1 MCFFR
6 CAFADLLLYKNL
18 LNCIILSSSRFIG
31 IKRLHIQVKSPPSKF
46 TAALVQVIKMNSN
59 IELLAPGG
67 DVDAIKAAIIAGAD
81 AVYCGLD
88 TFNARNRASNISF
101 DELVGVIRL
110 AHQYDCEIF
119 LTLNI
124 VILEREFK
132 AMAALLS
139 KLANTTLD
147 GVIVQDIGMFYLIK
161 KYFPTLD
168 IHASTQMTTHN
179 IGQIPFLKKLG
190 ASRVNLSRELNLR
203 EITDM
208 ATVGHKYDILT
219 EVFVHGS
226 LCVAFSG
233 LCYSTSASVG
243 NSGNRGRC
251 SQACREEYETTE
263 TGNNFPLNI
272 KDNSA
277 FFDMP
282 ALIKAGVHSFK
293 IEGRIKGA
301 SYVHTVVDSFRKQ
314 IDGYLETGELT
325 QDGERLY
332 KVFNRDLT
340 NAFLRGDLNQS
351 MFIENPRDNSTNR
364 ALEAS
369 NAISVVQIYDAKQTL
384 QQERNEINATVFDK
398 IKHLSIEKM
407 RLKLLFSG
415 EAGKPLSIT
424 AAIEEA
430 ALLPGSSNS
439 KRVIK
444 VQSNQALIESEKP
457 NIDLVSL
464 DKRFRSFN
472 NAQYTLDAIEAEAVS
487 PNVSLAFSS
496 LTALKNEL
504 ALQLNNERDVLPEV
518 ILPALDKNPRA
529 VPNSEDATPPK
540 LSLLICDKDDLHLA
554 EVTDADIYFK
564 LPDAYKRGCTEYV
577 DFLAANPRLIPWF
590 PPVLIGKD
598 FDVAVT
604 ILEQAKPKLIVTNNT
619 GIAHRAFELG
629 IEWIAGPFLN
639 TTNSYALLAMQEAF
653 DCSGAFISNEI
664 NRQQIQ
670 TIARPKNFKMMY
682 SIYHPILLMAS
693 RQCFFQQSVGCEKP
707 RIDNGCMLSC
717 DKSTSITNLKGDSF
731 AIDKQKAG
739 YPSIYNQDQFLNM
752 EIINDL
758 AHLFDGFMIDLTNI
772 GAGDKESPDKV
783 QLIEQF
789 EQLLSGDLS
798 VEASVNK
805 LVPQSTNVQYHNGL

>member
-1 MCFFR
+1 
-6 CAFADLLLYKNL
+6 
-18 LNCIILSSSRFIG
+18 
-31 IKRLHIQVKSPPSKF
+31 
-46 TAALVQVIKMNSN
+46 MNPK

-101 DELVGVIRL
+101 DELVGIIRL
-110 AHQYDCEIF
+110 AHQYQCQIF

-132 AMAALLS
+132 SLAKLLS
-139 KLANTTLD
+139 KLVNTTLD
-147 GVIVQDIGMFYLIK
+147 GVIVQDIGMFYLLK

-179 IGQIPFLKKLG
+179 VGQIPFLKKLG

-203 EITDM
+203 EITAM
-208 ATVGHKYDILT
+208 AKAGKEHDVLT

-251 SQACREEYETTE
+251 SQACREEYETTPS
-263 TGNNFPLNI
+263 GNNFPLNI

-277 FFDMP
+277 FFDLP
-282 ALIKAGVHSFK
+282 ALIDAGVHSFK

-314 IDGYLETGELT
+314 IDGFVNTGELT

-332 KVFNRDLT
+332 KVFNRDFS

-351 MFIENPRDNSTNR
+351 MFIENPRDNSKNY
-364 ALEAS
+364 AVDVS
-369 NAISVVQIYDAKQTL
+369 NAISVVQIQDVENKLSKEKEQISA
-384 QQERNEINATVFDK
+384 NVFDK
-398 IKHLSIEKM
+398 IKHLSID
-407 RLKLLFSG
+407 KLSLTLAFSG
-415 EAGKPLSIT
+415 VVGEPLMVTVTTSENVGLSQTKQQQFSVKTPELLVKSEKSSIDK
-424 AAIEEA
+424 AAIE
-430 ALLPGSSNS
+430 
-439 KRVIK
+439 KRFK
-444 VQSNQALIESEKP
+444 
-457 NIDLVSL
+457 SL
-464 DKRFRSFN
+464 DS
-472 NAQYTLDAIEAEAVS
+472 AEFALK
-487 PNVSLAFSS
+487 SLFVDDLSANISIPFKA
-496 LTALKNEL
+496 LTVLKNEVL
-504 ALQLNNERDVLPEV
+504 SRLNAKVAVPEV
-518 ILPALDKNPRA
+518 RL
-529 VPNSEDATPPK
+529 PK
-540 LSLLICDKDDLHLA
+540 LERYEKVSDGNDNEKRAALSILICD
-554 EVTDADIYFK
+554 ETDAYLADKTDATIYFK
-564 LPDAYKRGCTEYV
+564 LPDAYKRGCTKYV
-577 DFLAANPRLIPWF
+577 DFLQNNTQLVPWF
-590 PPVLIGKD
+590 PSVLIGKD
-598 FDVAVT
+598 YDVALN
-604 ILEQAKPKLIVTNNT
+604 ILEQVQPKLIVTNNT

-629 IEWIAGPFLN
+629 IKWIAGPFLN
-639 TTNSYALLAMQEAF
+639 TTNSYALLAMQESF
-653 DCSGAFISNEI
+653 DCRGAFISNEI
-664 NRQQIQ
+664 NKQQIK

-739 YPSIYNQDQFLNM
+739 YPSIYNQDQFMNM
-752 EIINDL
+752 EIIDDL
-758 AHLFDGFMIDLTNI
+758 ADLFDEFMIDLTNI
-772 GAGDKESPDKV
+772 GAGDRESPDKIE
-783 QLIEQF
+783 LIQQF
-789 EQLLSGDLS
+789 EQLLNRDLEGDIKAKDILNS
-798 VEASVNK
+798 
-805 LVPQSTNVQYHNGL
+805 LVPQSTNIQYHNGL

>member
-1 MCFFR
+1 M
-6 CAFADLLLYKNL
+6 
-18 LNCIILSSSRFIG
+18 S
-31 IKRLHIQVKSPPSKF
+31 
-46 TAALVQVIKMNSN
+46 SN

-67 DVDAIKAAIIAGAD
+67 DVEAIKAAIIAGAD

-88 TFNARNRASNISF
+88 SFNARNRASNISF

-132 AMAALLS
+132 TMAKLLS

-179 IGQIPFLKKLG
+179 VGQIPFLKQLG
-190 ASRVNLSRELNLR
+190 ASRINLSRELNLR
-203 EITDM
+203 EITDI
-208 ATVGHKYDILT
+208 AAVAKQHDILT

-233 LCYSTSASVG
+233 LCYSSSASVG

-251 SQACREEYETTE
+251 SQACREEYETTA

-277 FFDMP
+277 FFDLP
-282 ALIKAGVHSFK
+282 ALIDAGVHSFK

-314 IDGYLETGELT
+314 IDGYIETGELT

-351 MFIENPRDNSTNR
+351 MFIENPRDNSTNHVL
-364 ALEAS
+364 AAK
-369 NAISVVQIYDAKQTL
+369 NAISVVQIYDAKQEL
-384 QQERNEINATVFDK
+384 QQERDVINATVFDK
-398 IKHLSIEKM
+398 IKHLNIEKTS
-407 RLKLLFSG
+407 LSLHFSG
-415 EAGKPLSIT
+415 EVGLPLTIT
-424 AAIEEA
+424 AMVEEDGILPGAPSNTTTITVQSKQLLINSNEANIDQA
-430 ALLPGSSNS
+430 ALN
-439 KRVIK
+439 
-444 VQSNQALIESEKP
+444 
-457 NIDLVSL
+457 
-464 DKRFRSFN
+464 KRFKSFN
-472 NAQYTLDAIEAEAVS
+472 NAEYILKIVDAEALG
-487 PNVSLAFSS
+487 PNMSLAFSS
-496 LTALKNEL
+496 LTSLKNEL
-504 ALQLNNERDVLPEV
+504 ALILNNGKEVLSEVVLPKLE
-518 ILPALDKNPRA
+518 KNPKTDL
-529 VPNSEDATPPK
+529 NMPPK
-540 LSLLICDKDDLHLA
+540 LSLLICDKSDAHLA
-554 EVTDADIYFK
+554 EVTHADIYFK

-577 DFLAANPRLIPWF
+577 NYLAENPRLIPWF

-598 FDVAVT
+598 YDVALT
-604 ILEQAKPKLIVTNNT
+604 ILEQVKPKLIVTNNT
-619 GIAHRAFELG
+619 GIACRAFELG

-639 TTNSYALLAMQEAF
+639 TTNSYALLAMQETF
-653 DCSGAFISNEI
+653 NCSGAFISNEI

-682 SIYHPILLMAS
+682 SIYHPILLMTS

-739 YPSIYNQDQFLNM
+739 YPSIYNQDQFMNM

-772 GAGDKESPDKV
+772 GAGDKRSPDKI
-783 QLIEQF
+783 QLIAQF
-789 EQLLSGDLS
+789 EQLLSGDVA
-798 VEASVNK
+798 VEANLNA

>member
-1 MCFFR
+1 M
-6 CAFADLLLYKNL
+6 
-18 LNCIILSSSRFIG
+18 
-31 IKRLHIQVKSPPSKF
+31 HSK
-46 TAALVQVIKMNSN
+46 

-67 DVDAIKAAIIAGAD
+67 DVEAIKAAIIAGAD

-88 TFNARNRASNISF
+88 SFNARNRASNISF
-101 DELVGVIRL
+101 DELAGVIRL

-132 AMAALLS
+132 TMAKLLS

-161 KYFPTLD
+161 KHFPTLD

-179 IGQIPFLKKLG
+179 VGQIPFLKDLG

-203 EITDM
+203 EITEM
-208 ATVGHKYDILT
+208 AAIGSEHGILT

-233 LCYSTSASVG
+233 LCYSSSASVG

-351 MFIENPRDNSTNR
+351 MFIENPRDNSTQR
-364 ALEAS
+364 ALEAN
-369 NAISVVQIYDAKQTL
+369 NAISVVQIHEVKQTL
-384 QQERNEINATVFDK
+384 QQERDEVNTNVFEK

-407 RLKLLFSG
+407 RLTLRFSG
-415 EAGKPLSIT
+415 KVDGPLHIT
-424 AAIEEA
+424 GIIEEDG
-430 ALLPGSSNS
+430 LLPGSPSSTRTITLQSKQSLVNSN
-439 KRVIK
+439 
-444 VQSNQALIESEKP
+444 ES
-457 NIDLVSL
+457 NIDAIAL
-464 DKRFRSFN
+464 DKRFKSFN
-472 NAQYTLDAIEAEAVS
+472 NPQYAIKAIDVAGIS
-487 PNVSLAFSS
+487 PNLSLAFKA
-496 LTALKNEL
+496 LTALKNDL
-504 ALQLNNERDVLPEV
+504 AFALNEGKKVLPEV
-518 ILPALDKNPRA
+518 ILPKLTSHQKTDTSAAP
-529 VPNSEDATPPK
+529 S
-540 LSLLICDKDDLHLA
+540 LSLLICDESDVHLA
-554 EVTDADIYFK
+554 NSTDADIYFK
-564 LPDAYKRGCTEYV
+564 LPDAYKRGCTHYV
-577 DFLAANPRLIPWF
+577 DFLANNPRLIPWF

-598 FDVAVT
+598 FDAALT
-604 ILEQAKPKLIVTNNT
+604 ILEQVKPKRIVTNNT

-639 TTNSYALLAMQEAF
+639 TTNSYALLAMQDTF
-653 DCSGAFISNEI
+653 NCSGAFISNEI
-664 NRQQIQ
+664 NKQQMQ
-670 TIARPKNFKMMY
+670 TIARPKNFEMMY
-682 SIYHPILLMAS
+682 SIYHPILLMTS
-693 RQCFFQQSVGCEKP
+693 RQCFFQKSVGCEKP

-739 YPSIYNQDQFLNM
+739 YPSIYNQDQFMNM

-758 AHLFDGFMIDLTNI
+758 AHLFDNFMIDLTNI
-772 GAGDKESPDKV
+772 GAGNKKSPDKIE
-783 QLIEQF
+783 LIKQF
-789 EQLLSGDLS
+789 EQLLGGNQTVYANLND
-798 VEASVNK
+798 

>member
-1 MCFFR
+1 
-6 CAFADLLLYKNL
+6 
-18 LNCIILSSSRFIG
+18 
-31 IKRLHIQVKSPPSKF
+31 
-46 TAALVQVIKMNSN
+46 KMSSN

-88 TFNARNRASNISF
+88 SFNARNRASNISF

-132 AMAALLS
+132 TMAKLLS

-147 GVIVQDIGMFYLIK
+147 GVIVQDIGMFYLIR

-190 ASRVNLSRELNLR
+190 ASRINLSRELNLR
-203 EITDM
+203 EISEMTAV
-208 ATVGHKYDILT
+208 ATQQDILT

-233 LCYSTSASVG
+233 LCYSSSASVG

-277 FFDMP
+277 FFDLP
-282 ALIKAGVHSFK
+282 ALVDAGVHSFK

-340 NAFLRGDLNQS
+340 NAFLKGDLNQS
-351 MFIENPRDNSTNR
+351 MFIENPRDNSTNHVL
-364 ALEAS
+364 AAK
-369 NAISVVQIYDAKQTL
+369 NAISVVQIYDAKQEL
-384 QQERNEINATVFDK
+384 QQERDEINATVFDK
-398 IKHLSIEKM
+398 IKHLSIEKGS
-407 RLKLLFSG
+407 LTLHFSG
-415 EAGKPLSIT
+415 EVGLPLTIT
-424 AAIEEA
+424 AVIKEDG
-430 ALLPGSSNS
+430 LLPGSPINT
-439 KRVIK
+439 RTITL
-444 VQSNQALIESEKP
+444 QSNQLLISSKEA
-457 NIDLVSL
+457 NIDLAAL
-464 DKRFRSFN
+464 EKRFKSFN
-472 NAQYTLDAIEAEAVS
+472 NAHYILHAIDAEAVA
-487 PNVSLAFSS
+487 PNMSLVFSS

-504 ALQLNNERDVLPEV
+504 ALILNDGAQILPEV
-518 ILPALDKNPRA
+518 VLPKLKNNPKTDLD
-529 VPNSEDATPPK
+529 SSPK
-540 LSLLICDKDDLHLA
+540 LSLLICDQSDIHLA

-577 DFLAANPRLIPWF
+577 NFLADNPRLIPWF

-598 FDVAVT
+598 YDVALT
-604 ILEQAKPKLIVTNNT
+604 ILEQVRPKLIVTNNT

-639 TTNSYALLAMQEAF
+639 TTNSYALLAMQETF
-653 DCSGAFISNEI
+653 NCSGAFISNEI

-670 TIARPKNFKMMY
+670 TITRPKNFTMMY
-682 SIYHPILLMAS
+682 SIYHPILLMTS

-739 YPSIYNQDQFLNM
+739 YPSIYNQDQFMNM

-758 AHLFDGFMIDLTNI
+758 APMFDSFMIDLTNI
-772 GAGDKESPDKV
+772 GAGDKSSPDKI
-783 QLIEQF
+783 QLIGQF
-789 EQLLSGDLS
+789 EQLLGGNQT
-798 VEASVNK
+798 VEANLNT

>member
-1 MCFFR
+1 M
-6 CAFADLLLYKNL
+6 
-18 LNCIILSSSRFIG
+18 S
-31 IKRLHIQVKSPPSKF
+31 
-46 TAALVQVIKMNSN
+46 SN

-67 DVDAIKAAIIAGAD
+67 DVEAIKAAIIAGAD

-88 TFNARNRASNISF
+88 SFNARNRASNISF

-132 AMAALLS
+132 TMAKLLS
-139 KLANTTLD
+139 KLVNTTLD
-147 GVIVQDIGMFYLIK
+147 GVIVQDIGMFYLIRK
-161 KYFPTLD
+161 HFPTLD

-179 IGQIPFLKKLG
+179 VGQIPFLKKLG
-190 ASRVNLSRELNLR
+190 ASRINLSRELNLR
-203 EITDM
+203 EISEMTAI
-208 ATVGHKYDILT
+208 ATQQDILT

-233 LCYSTSASVG
+233 LCYSSSASVG

-277 FFDMP
+277 FFDLP
-282 ALIKAGVHSFK
+282 ALVDAGVHSFK

-314 IDGYLETGELT
+314 IDGYLKTGELT

-351 MFIENPRDNSTNR
+351 MFIENPRDNSTNHVL
-364 ALEAS
+364 AAK
-369 NAISVVQIYDAKQTL
+369 NAISIVQIYDAKQDL
-384 QQERNEINATVFDK
+384 QQERDEISATVFDK
-398 IKHLSIEKM
+398 IKHLSIEKGA
-407 RLKLLFSG
+407 LTLIFSG
-415 EAGKPLSIT
+415 EVGLPLTIT
-424 AAIEEA
+424 AFIDEDG
-430 ALLPGSSNS
+430 LLPGSPINT
-439 KRVIK
+439 RRIT
-444 VQSNQALIESEKP
+444 VQSNKLLINSEEA
-457 NIDLVSL
+457 NIDIAALE
-464 DKRFRSFN
+464 KRFKSFN
-472 NAQYTLDAIEAEAVS
+472 NAHYTLKAIDAEAVA
-487 PNVSLAFSS
+487 PNMSLAFSS

-504 ALQLNNERDVLPEV
+504 ALILNDGAQILPEV
-518 ILPALDKNPRA
+518 LLPKLENNAKPDL
-529 VPNSEDATPPK
+529 NSSPK
-540 LSLLICDKDDLHLA
+540 LSLLICDQNDIHLA

-577 DFLAANPRLIPWF
+577 DFLADNPRLIPWF

-598 FDVAVT
+598 YDVALT
-604 ILEQAKPKLIVTNNT
+604 ILEKVKPKLIVTNNS

-629 IEWIAGPFLN
+629 IKWIAGPFLN
-639 TTNSYALLAMQEAF
+639 TTNSYALLAMQETF
-653 DCSGAFISNEI
+653 NCSGAFISNEI

-670 TIARPKNFKMMY
+670 TITRPKNFKMMY
-682 SIYHPILLMAS
+682 SIYHPILLMTS

-717 DKSTSITNLKGDSF
+717 DKSPSITNLKGDSF
-731 AIDKQKAG
+731 AIDKQKGG
-739 YPSIYNQDQFLNM
+739 YPSIYNQDQFMNM

-758 AHLFDGFMIDLTNI
+758 APMFDSFMIDLTNI
-772 GAGDKESPDKV
+772 GAGDKSSPDKI
-783 QLIEQF
+783 QLIGQF
-789 EQLLSGDLS
+789 EQLLSGNQT
-798 VEASVNK
+798 VEAKLNT